1 MGTIRMFVIFLD
13 CVMLMTMQSSGLVIR
28 ARVRKQGKDVANPR
42 LYRPDFAVIGLAVQ
56 YHLTGMLPHLQ
67 GGINGQQIYTNT
79 DNTQSRPHVSDSPLL
94 PAS

>member
-1 MGTIRMFVIFLD
+1 MGTIRMLVIFLD

-28 ARVRKQGKDVANPR
+28 ARVRKQGKDVTNPR
-42 LYRPDFAVIGLAVQ
+42 LYRPDCGDWISGTIPS
-56 YHLTGMLPHLQ
+56 YRHMLPHLQ